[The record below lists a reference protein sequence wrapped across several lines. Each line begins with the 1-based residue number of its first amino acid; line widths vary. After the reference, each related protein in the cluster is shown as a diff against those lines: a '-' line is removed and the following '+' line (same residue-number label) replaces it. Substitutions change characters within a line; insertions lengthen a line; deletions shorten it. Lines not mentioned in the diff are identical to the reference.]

1 MADLSIL
8 QSPLTAGQHAL
19 VSRGETCSSGEQQP
33 ATVPQQ
39 HVLTAPD
46 VVSALPAAAADAS

>member
-1 MADLSIL
+1 MADFSSP

-19 VSRGETCSSGEQQP
+19 VSRGETFSSGALQP

-46 VVSALPAAAADAS
+46 VVSVLPAAAADGS

>member
-1 MADLSIL
+1 MADLSSL
-8 QSPLTAGQHAL
+8 QSPLTAGQHVL
-19 VSRGETCSSGEQQP
+19 VSRGEACSSGELQP

-46 VVSALPAAAADAS
+46 VVSALPAVAADGS